1 MSRTQRME
9 MGIRLRLGSAVVL
22 WLSGMAMAWAGG
34 LQDLESFNAKVR
46 TFEAH
51 FVQTV
56 PAAQGQA
63 ARTESGRIW
72 IARPGRFRWEYEGG
86 SDQVILSDGKTLQLY
101 DRPLAQ
107 VTRRPVDQ
115 ALASTPALLLSGQG
129 DLSAQFEIAEG
140 PVREGLNW
148 VSLTPRDAD
157 TDFRNIRL
165 GLSEGVVRRMEL
177 EDHFNQRTRIDFTQV
192 QVNGQIDSAVFRL
205 KLPPGVEVI
214 EE

>member
-1 MSRTQRME
+1 
-9 MGIRLRLGSAVVL
+9 MGIGLRLWGACAL
-22 WLSGMAMAWAGG
+22 WLAGMAVAWAGG

-46 TFEAH
+46 TFEAR

-56 PAAQGQA
+56 PATQGQA

-86 SDQVILSDGKTLQLY
+86 SNQVILSDGKTLQLY
-101 DRPLAQ
+101 DQPLAQ

-129 DLSAQFEIAEG
+129 DLSAQFEVAEG
-140 PVREGLNW
+140 PVRDGLNW
-148 VSLTPRDAD
+148 VILTPRNAD
-157 TDFRNIRL
+157 TDFRTIRL

-177 EDHFNQRTRIDFTQV
+177 EDHFDQRTRVDFTQV
-192 QVNGQIDSAVFRL
+192 QVNGPIDSAVFRL

>member
-1 MSRTQRME
+1 ME
-9 MGIRLRLGSAVVL
+9 MGMGLRLWAAGVL
-22 WLSGMAMAWAGG
+22 WLAGMAMAWAGG

-46 TFEAH
+46 TFEAR

-129 DLSAQFEIAEG
+129 DLSAQFEVAEG
-140 PVREGLNW
+140 PVHEGLNW
-148 VSLTPRDAD
+148 VSLTPRNAD
-157 TDFRNIRL
+157 TDFRSIRL

-177 EDHFNQRTRIDFTQV
+177 EDHFDQRTRIDFTQV
-192 QVNGQIDSAVFRL
+192 QVNRPIDSAVFRL
-205 KLPPGVEVI
+205 KLPPGIEVI

>member
-1 MSRTQRME
+1 MGVGSR
-9 MGIRLRLGSAVVL
+9 LWSAYAL
-22 WLSGMAMAWAGG
+22 WLAGVAVAWAGG
-34 LQDLESFNAKVR
+34 LHDLESFNAKVR
-46 TFEAH
+46 TFEAR

-101 DRPLAQ
+101 DRALAQ

-115 ALASTPALLLSGQG
+115 ALASTPALLLSSQG
-129 DLSAQFEIAEG
+129 DLSAQFEVAEG
-140 PVREGLNW
+140 PVRDGLNW
-148 VSLTPRDAD
+148 VTLTPRNAD
-157 TDFRNIRL
+157 TDFRTIRL
-165 GLSEGVVRRMEL
+165 GLREGVVRRMEL
-177 EDHFNQRTRIDFTQV
+177 EDHFDQRTRVDFTQV
-192 QVNGQIDSAVFRL
+192 QVNGPIDGAVFRL
-205 KLPPGVEVI
+205 KLPAGVEVI

>member
-1 MSRTQRME
+1 M
-9 MGIRLRLGSAVVL
+9 AV
-22 WLSGMAMAWAGG
+22 AWAGG
-34 LQDLESFNAKVR
+34 LQDLEAFNAKVR
-46 TFEAH
+46 TFEAR

-72 IARPGRFRWEYEGG
+72 IARPGRFRWEYQGG
-86 SDQVILSDGKTLQLY
+86 SDLVILSDGKTLQLY
-101 DRPLAQ
+101 DRALAQ

-129 DLSAQFEIAEG
+129 DLSAQFEIGEG
-140 PVREGLNW
+140 PMRDGLNW
-148 VSLTPRDAD
+148 VNLTPRDAD
-157 TDFRNIRL
+157 TDFRSIRL

-177 EDHFNQRTRIDFTQV
+177 EDHFDQRTRVDFTQV
-192 QVNGQIDSAVFRL
+192 QVNGPIDSAVFRL

>member
-1 MSRTQRME
+1 
-9 MGIRLRLGSAVVL
+9 MGIGLRLWGACAL
-22 WLSGMAMAWAGG
+22 WLAGMAVAWAGG

-46 TFEAH
+46 TFEAR

-101 DRPLAQ
+101 DRALAQ

-129 DLSAQFEIAEG
+129 DLSAQFEVVEG
-140 PVREGLNW
+140 PVRDGLNW
-148 VSLTPRDAD
+148 VTLTPRNAD
-157 TDFRNIRL
+157 TDFRTIQL

-177 EDHFNQRTRIDFTQV
+177 EDHFDQRTRVDFTQV
-192 QVNGQIDSAVFRL
+192 RANGPIDGAVFRL